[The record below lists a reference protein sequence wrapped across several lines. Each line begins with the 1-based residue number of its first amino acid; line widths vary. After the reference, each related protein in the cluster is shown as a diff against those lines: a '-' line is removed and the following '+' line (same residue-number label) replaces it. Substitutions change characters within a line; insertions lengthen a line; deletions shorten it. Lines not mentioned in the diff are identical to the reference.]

1 MAAQSLE
8 KRPSKRDLAPSA
20 EHTCV
25 LLPANNQDDD
35 GQRAAAAARAAPQDS
50 PNVFEREERR
60 RIIVKRHA
68 LPLIF
73 QSLRNHAA
81 QCKNFSIPLV
91 DKWHRMKDRVQQMR
105 AGERGQPGQ
114 PPEKKQKNDDQEE
127 KLQKEAD
134 ALIRGRNLQVCFTS
148 MNMTGER

>member
-1 MAAQSLE
+1 
-8 KRPSKRDLAPSA
+8 
-20 EHTCV
+20 
-25 LLPANNQDDD
+25 
-35 GQRAAAAARAAPQDS
+35 
-50 PNVFEREERR
+50 VFEREERR

-148 MNMTGER
+148 MNMTGEREKAGRTTRGWYVHQGQVCEVRLV